1 MSEHVR
7 IIDIPAG
14 HVREVDREYFEQNYT
29 RVDKDGKE
37 VAMSEPPYLVVR
49 NSDGKVFKLA
59 EFVPYGWKAKDCVYL
74 EEL

>member
-14 HVREVDREYFEQNYT
+14 HVREVDREYYESNYI
-29 RVDKDGKE
+29 
-37 VAMSEPPYLVVR
+37 VVR
-49 NSDGKVFKLA
+49 NSDSKVFRLA
-59 EFVPYGWKAKDCVYL
+59 NYVPYGWKSKDCVYL